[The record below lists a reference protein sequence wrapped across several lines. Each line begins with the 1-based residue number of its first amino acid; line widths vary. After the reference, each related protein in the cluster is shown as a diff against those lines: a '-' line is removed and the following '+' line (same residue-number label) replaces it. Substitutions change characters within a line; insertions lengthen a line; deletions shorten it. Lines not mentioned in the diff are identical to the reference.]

1 MKIAFY
7 TLGCKVNQYDTEA
20 MRELFEHAGWETV
33 PFEDKA
39 DVYLINTC
47 SVTQISDKKS
57 RQMISQAHRRTP
69 EALIVVTGCYAQTNP
84 EKVKDLPGVGLVI
97 GTDGRKQIVMTVE
110 QAIAGSRSSFVS
122 DIRRVRQFEEM
133 GAVEESRTR
142 AVLKIQDGCSN
153 FCSYCVIPY
162 ARGPI
167 RSRKPESVE
176 AELKKLASN
185 GFREVVLTG
194 IHLASY
200 GLDLKD
206 RMIRLTDVL
215 KIAEE
220 TDGIERVRLG
230 SLEPL
235 FCDEAFA
242 ETASGLKKLCRQFH
256 LSLQSGS
263 DTVLKRMNRR
273 YDTAG
278 YENAVAG
285 LRKHMPDCAVTTDVI
300 AGFVGETEEEHLETC
315 AFVRRI
321 GFARMHVF
329 PYSRRKGT
337 AADSM
342 EGHLDRSVKER
353 RASELIA
360 IGKETEETFVES
372 LIGTEQTVL
381 IEDDGTG
388 YTGNYVRVRCSGPEG
403 DLVRVRI
410 TGRDHTLA
418 FGEVIS

>member
-33 PFEDKA
+33 PFEEKA

-57 RQMISQAHRRTP
+57 RQMISQAHRRAP
-69 EALIVVTGCYAQTNP
+69 EAFLVVTGCYAQTDP

-97 GTDGRKQIVMTVE
+97 GTDGRKEIVNTVE
-110 QAIAGSRSSFVS
+110 QAIAGSRTFGVP
-122 DIRRVRQFEEM
+122 DIRRVHQFEEM

-167 RSRKPESVE
+167 RSRNPESVA

-185 GFREVVLTG
+185 GFKEVVLTG

-206 RMIRLTDVL
+206 RKISLTDVL

-278 YENAVAG
+278 FEKAVAC

-315 AFVRRI
+315 AFVRRV

-337 AADSM
+337 VADIM
-342 EGHLDRSVKER
+342 EGHLDRNVKER

-360 IGKETEETFVES
+360 IGKEMEESFVES

-388 YTGNYVRVRCSGPEG
+388 YTGNYVRVRCSRPEG

-418 FGEVIS
+418 IGEVIS

>member
-33 PFEDKA
+33 PFEEKA

-57 RQMISQAHRRTP
+57 RQMISQAHRRAP
-69 EALIVVTGCYAQTNP
+69 EAFLVVTGCYAQTDP

-97 GTDGRKQIVMTVE
+97 GTDGRKEIVRTVD
-110 QAIAGSRSSFVS
+110 QAIAGSRTSGVS

-167 RSRKPESVE
+167 RSRKPESVQ

-185 GFREVVLTG
+185 GFKEVVLTG

-206 RMIRLTDVL
+206 RKIRLTDIL

-235 FCDEAFA
+235 FCDEVFA

-278 YENAVAG
+278 FEKAVAG

-360 IGKETEETFVES
+360 IGKEMEETFVES

-403 DLVRVRI
+403 ELVRVRI
-410 TGRDHTLA
+410 TGRDHTIA
-418 FGEVIS
+418 NGEVIS

>member
-1 MKIAFY
+1 MKIAFC

-33 PFEDKA
+33 PFEETA

-47 SVTQISDKKS
+47 SVTQISDRKS
-57 RQMISQAHRRTP
+57 RQMISRAHRTAP
-69 EALIVVTGCYAQTNP
+69 DALVVAAGCYAQTEP
-84 EKVKDLPGVGLVI
+84 EKAAELPGVGLVV
-97 GTDGRKQIVMTVE
+97 GTDGRKRIVETVE
-110 QAIAGSRSSFVS
+110 DALSGRASRSVP
-122 DIRRVRQFEEM
+122 DIKRVHTFEEM
-133 GAVEESRTR
+133 GAVEDSRTR

-167 RSRKPESVE
+167 RSRNLESVE
-176 AELKKLASN
+176 AELSKLARN
-185 GFREVVLTG
+185 GYKEVVLTG

-200 GLDLKD
+200 GLDIKD
-206 RMIRLTDVL
+206 RNIGLADVL
-215 KIAEE
+215 MIAER

-230 SLEPL
+230 SLEPG
-235 FCDEAFA
+235 FCGGTFA
-242 ETASGLKKLCRQFH
+242 ETAAGLKKLCRQFH

-263 DTVLKRMNRR
+263 DSVLKRMNRR

-278 YENAVAG
+278 YEKAVSV
-285 LRKHMPDCAVTTDVI
+285 LRSHMPDCAVTTDVI

-315 AFVRRI
+315 AFVKRI
-321 GFARMHVF
+321 GFSRMHVF

-337 AADSM
+337 AADRM
-342 EGHLDRSVKER
+342 EGHLERSVKER
-353 RASELIA
+353 RARELIA
-360 IGKETEETFVES
+360 IGREMEESFVRS

-388 YTGNYVRVRCSGPEG
+388 YTGNYVRVRCAGREG

-410 TGRDHTLA
+410 TGCDKTTA
-418 FGEVIS
+418 IGEVIN

>member
-20 MRELFEHAGWETV
+20 MRELCEHAGWETV
-33 PFEDKA
+33 PFDGEA

-47 SVTQISDKKS
+47 SVTQISDRKS
-57 RQMISQAHRRTP
+57 RQMISQAHRRSP
-69 EALIVVTGCYAQTNP
+69 GAFLVVTGCYAQTEP
-84 EKVKDLPGVGLVI
+84 DKVRDLPGVGLVV
-97 GTDGRKQIVMTVE
+97 GTDGRKEIVRTVE
-110 QAIAGSRSSFVS
+110 QALCGAVS
-122 DIRRVRQFEEM
+122 ESVPDIRRVRTFEEM
-133 GAVEESRTR
+133 GAVEDSRTR

-167 RSRKPESVE
+167 RSRSPESVE
-176 AELKKLASN
+176 SELKKLASN

-206 RMIRLTDVL
+206 ADIGLADVL
-215 KIAEE
+215 KIAERTE
-220 TDGIERVRLG
+220 GIERVRLG
-230 SLEPL
+230 SLEPG
-235 FCDEAFA
+235 FCGETFA
-242 ETASGLKKLCRQFH
+242 ESAAGLSKLCRQFH

-263 DTVLKRMNRR
+263 DSVLKRMNRR

-278 YENAVAG
+278 FERAVSV
-285 LRKHMPDCAVTTDVI
+285 LRNYMPDCAVTTDVI
-300 AGFVGETEEEHLETC
+300 AGFVGETEEEHRETC
-315 AFVRRI
+315 AFVKRI

-337 AADSM
+337 AADRM
-342 EGHLDRSVKER
+342 EGHLERAMKER

-360 IGKETEETFVES
+360 IGKEMEEAFVGS
-372 LIGTEQTVL
+372 LVGSDQTVL

-388 YTGNYVRVRCSGPEG
+388 YTGNYVRVRCAGREG

-410 TGRDHTLA
+410 TGRDRTLA
-418 FGEVIS
+418 FGEVLP

>member
-33 PFEDKA
+33 PFEEEA

-47 SVTQISDKKS
+47 SVTQISDRKS
-57 RQMISQAHRRTP
+57 RQMISKAHRRSP
-69 EALIVVTGCYAQTNP
+69 GAFLVVTGCYAQTEP
-84 EKVKDLPGVGLVI
+84 EKTAALPGVGLVV
-97 GTDGRKQIVMTVE
+97 GTDGRKEIVRTVE
-110 QAIAGSRSSFVS
+110 QALKGAVRESVP
-122 DIRRVRQFEEM
+122 DIRRVRSFEEM
-133 GAVEESRTR
+133 GAVEDSRTR

-167 RSRKPESVE
+167 RSRSPESVE
-176 AELKKLASN
+176 SELVKLASN

-206 RMIRLTDVL
+206 RVIGLTDVL
-215 KIAEE
+215 RIAER

-230 SLEPL
+230 SLEPG

-242 ETASGLKKLCRQFH
+242 KTASGLKKLCRQFH

-263 DTVLKRMNRR
+263 DSVLKRMNRR

-278 YENAVAG
+278 YEKAVSV
-285 LRKHMPDCAVTTDVI
+285 LRRYMPDCAVTTDVI

-315 AFVRRI
+315 AFVRKI

-337 AADSM
+337 AADRM
-342 EGHLDRSVKER
+342 EGHLERSVKER
-353 RASELIA
+353 RALELIA
-360 IGKETEETFVES
+360 IGKEMEEAFVES
-372 LIGTEQTVL
+372 LTGTEQTVL

-388 YTGNYVRVRCSGPEG
+388 YTGNYVRVRCAGREG

-410 TGRDHTLA
+410 TGRDRTLA
-418 FGEVIS
+418 LGEVIP

>member
-33 PFEDKA
+33 PFEDEA

-57 RQMISQAHRRTP
+57 RQMISQAHRRAP
-69 EALIVVTGCYAQTNP
+69 DAFLAVTGCYAQTEP

-97 GTDGRKQIVMTVE
+97 GTDGRKEIVQTVE
-110 QAIAGSRSSFVS
+110 KAIAGQKASVVP
-122 DIRRVRQFEEM
+122 DIRRVRLFEEM

-167 RSRKPESVE
+167 RSRMPESVA
-176 AELKKLASN
+176 AELNKLASN
-185 GFREVVLTG
+185 GFKEVVLTG

-206 RMIRLTDVL
+206 RIIRLTDVM

-220 TDGIERVRLG
+220 TDGIERIRLG

-235 FCDEAFA
+235 FCGEAFA

-278 YENAVAG
+278 FENAVAC

-321 GFARMHVF
+321 GFSRMHVF

-342 EGHLDRSVKER
+342 EGHLVRSVKER

-360 IGKETEETFVES
+360 IGKEMEETFVES

-403 DLVRVRI
+403 ELVRVRI

-418 FGEVIS
+418 IGEVKS